1 MSRVWKQFLKNLAW
15 PVGFAAYIVTVSF
28 GAVYAD
34 TLFKGGGV
42 IVATLFVVLPIFVY
56 IVRDMWRDAKEK
68 VEREDQEI
76 MRTLKS
82 NDWSDL
88 YEN

>member
-1 MSRVWKQFLKNLAW
+1 
-15 PVGFAAYIVTVSF
+15 VGVAAYIIAVSF
-28 GAVYAD
+28 GATYANTIVD
-34 TLFKGGGV
+34 SGGFA
-42 IVATLFVVLPIFVY
+42 VAMTFVVLPVIVY
-56 IVRDMWRDAKEK
+56 LVRDMWRDAKEK
-68 VEREDQEI
+68 VEREDQEV